1 MNNDEWDDEE
11 LSNEEVQAAIQM
23 AVGELLN
30 IAAIAADLQSTDE
43 AAEEIYAMCDLVAG
57 YHGIERAIL
66 DTEENAD
73 GSVTTRVRDTNTDVP
88 VNNNTRSS
96 SPVSGSIRT
105 LGKPKFRVIDKN
117 SSNDTGFDDDEDDEG
132 PQ

>member
-1 MNNDEWDDEE
+1 MTDEWNDEDISD
-11 LSNEEVQAAIQM
+11 EEVQAAVSM
-23 AVGELLN
+23 ALGELLN

-43 AAEEIYAMCDLVAG
+43 GAEEIYAMCDLVAG

-73 GSVTTRVRDTNTDVP
+73 GSFTTRVRDTNTDVP
-88 VNNNTRSS
+88 VNDNTRSS